1 MGEND
6 SAVSSRVV
14 PSRAEA
20 TLRQYLEASERLDP
34 VRAAACFADDA
45 EILGPEG
52 RFAGR
57 ASIDAYLRWS
67 LSRLTSASRQPLG
80 GGARVVGD
88 VAFGEF
94 VRSGV
99 SVQGFW
105 FETTRCAITEFDAEG
120 KIRRRSTYWDR
131 WPLVYQTAHQTG
143 GLSGRMSR
151 SFVDKVDQNL
161 TVDMPDPQQPA
172 AVQPP
177 TDTEPGG
184 QGTRGA
190 QR

>member
-1 MGEND
+1 MIEPD
-6 SAVSSRVV
+6 SEKLSPVAE
-14 PSRAEA
+14 SRAQA
-20 TLRQYLEASERLDP
+20 TLREYLEASEQLDP

-67 LSRLTSASRQPLG
+67 LSRLSSASMQPLG
-80 GGARVVGD
+80 DGARVVGD
-88 VAFGEF
+88 VAVEEF
-94 VRSGV
+94 VQSGI
-99 SVQGFW
+99 SVQGFR

-131 WPLVYQTAHQTG
+131 WPLIYQTAHQTG
-143 GLSGRMSR
+143 GLSGRMAR

-161 TVDMPDPQQPA
+161 TVDMLNSQ
-172 AVQPP
+172 
-177 TDTEPGG
+177 
-184 QGTRGA
+184 
-190 QR
+190 

>member
-1 MGEND
+1 MIEPD
-6 SAVSSRVV
+6 SEKLSPVAE
-14 PSRAEA
+14 SRAQA
-20 TLRQYLEASERLDP
+20 TLREYLEASEQLDP

-67 LSRLTSASRQPLG
+67 LSRLSSASMQPLG
-80 GGARVVGD
+80 DGARVVGD
-88 VAFGEF
+88 VARVVGDVAVEEF
-94 VRSGV
+94 VQSGI
-99 SVQGFW
+99 SVQGFR

-131 WPLVYQTAHQTG
+131 WPLIFQTAHQTG
-143 GLSGRMSR
+143 GLSGRMAR

-161 TVDMPDPQQPA
+161 TVDMLNSQ
-172 AVQPP
+172 
-177 TDTEPGG
+177 
-184 QGTRGA
+184 
-190 QR
+190 

>member
-1 MGEND
+1 MIEPD
-6 SAVSSRVV
+6 SATSSPVAE
-14 PSRAEA
+14 SRAQA
-20 TLRQYLEASERLDP
+20 TLREYLEASEQLDP

-45 EILGPEG
+45 DILGPEG

-57 ASIDAYLRWS
+57 ASIEAYLRWS
-67 LSRLTSASRQPLG
+67 LSRLTSASMQPLG

-88 VAFGEF
+88 VAVEEF
-94 VRSGV
+94 VQSGV
-99 SVQGFW
+99 SVQGFR
-105 FETTRCAITEFDAEG
+105 FETKRCAITEFDAEG

-131 WPLVYQTAHQTG
+131 WPLIHQTAHQTG
-143 GLSGRMSR
+143 GLSGRMAR